1 MAVVLG
7 VAGRDNMSQL
17 IAQRFRDED
26 ARVVVSGRHM

>member
-7 VAGRDNMSQL
+7 AAGRDNMGQVF
-17 IAQRFRDED
+17 AQRFRDED